1 MTQPPTEPLEIA
13 LLVDSE
19 RVQQWQRNA
28 LARLV
33 EEPNVEV
40 TTVIRN
46 EQQTDSDGGAGV
58 GRFLLNA
65 TERIREYPLWSL
77 TGVGR
82 LLTAD
87 PTHTHHVDIESI
99 EGIADAEWYACT
111 PRTVDEYWNTLPET
125 AVARLAETDVA
136 VRFGF
141 GLLKG
146 EALDAPTY
154 GVVSYHLGDIRTHR
168 GQLGGLREFLNG
180 DDRMGVTVQRLTEEL
195 DAGEIAAI
203 ERFDIG
209 RANTYRDVREAAYV
223 TAETMLVPA
232 VKAVTDPENQLSEPE
247 TVGTLYSIPTGWDV
261 VRYAAKNVRGW
272 IHDNVGRAD
281 GETGDGEAKR
291 RVTPTTLLLS
301 AGLLLATLPPLVTD
315 QSIDDVSPKQVLGL
329 VLVAA
334 GVWGMLPT
342 DEDENQRRDGGR
354 EDRSHGKASDR

>member
-33 EEPNVEV
+33 DEPNVEI
-40 TTVIRN
+40 TTVICN
-46 EQQTDSDGGAGV
+46 EQQTATDDGSGV
-58 GRFLLNA
+58 GNFLLNA
-65 TERIREYPLWSL
+65 TERIRAYPLWSL

-87 PTHTHHVDIESI
+87 PTHARHVDIESVD
-99 EGIADAEWYACT
+99 GIADAEWYACT
-111 PRTVDEYWNTLPET
+111 PQTVDEYWNTLPET

-146 EALDAPTY
+146 DALDAPTY
-154 GVVSYHLGDIRTHR
+154 GMVSYHLGDIRTHR

-209 RANTYRDVREAAYV
+209 HANTYRDVREAAYV

-232 VKAVTDPENQLSEPE
+232 VRAVTDPAKRLSEPE
-247 TVGTLYSIPTGWDV
+247 TAGTLYSIPSGWEV
-261 VRYAAKNVRGW
+261 VRYAGKNAWGW
-272 IHDNVGRAD
+272 IRDSVGRVHS
-281 GETGDGEAKR
+281 EAKQ
-291 RVTPTTLLLS
+291 RVSPTTLLVG
-301 AGLLLATLPPLVTD
+301 AGLLLAALPPLVTD
-315 QSIDDVSPKQVLGL
+315 RAIDDVSPKQLLG
-329 VLVAA
+329 VALVAG
-334 GVWGMLPT
+334 GVWGMIPT
-342 DEDENQRRDGGR
+342 EESHEGVDR
-354 EDRSHGKASDR
+354 EKRSHAKASDR